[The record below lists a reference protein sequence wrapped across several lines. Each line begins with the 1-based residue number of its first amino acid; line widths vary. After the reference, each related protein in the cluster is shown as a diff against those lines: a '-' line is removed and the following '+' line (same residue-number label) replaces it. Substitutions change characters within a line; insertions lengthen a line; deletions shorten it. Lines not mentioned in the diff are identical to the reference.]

1 MTASMRYNW
10 ITGIKRSIPIVLGYA
25 PIGVAFGMLAKQQGL
40 STFEIFL
47 MSFMVYA
54 GASQFIATAM
64 MTTGVDPASIIFT
77 VFLVNL
83 RHMLMSASL
92 SPYFKKVPSFIQ
104 AIISFGLTDETYALD
119 VTCVKDR
126 MPLASFFVGLHTVC
140 HIAWVISTVAGSL
153 LGNLIPDPAR
163 WGMDYALSAM
173 FIALLCMHIKDKRDI
188 LVAICSAGISLT
200 ITTTLGGSW
209 NVIIAA
215 ILAATIGVITEPWSK
230 KLSLSSSE

>member
-1 MTASMRYNW
+1 MINDNFV
-10 ITGIKRSIPIVLGYA
+10 IGIKKSVPVVLGYI
-25 PIGVAFGMLAKQQGL
+25 PIGMAFGILANQQGL
-40 STFEIFL
+40 SIFEIFL

-64 MTTGVDPASIIFT
+64 IASGVNAASIIFT

-92 SPYFKKVPSFIQ
+92 SPYFKKVPSLVQ
-104 AIISFGLTDETYALD
+104 AIISFGLTDETYAVDITHLKEH
-119 VTCVKDR
+119 VPST
-126 MPLASFFVGLHTVC
+126 SFFVGLHTIC
-140 HIAWVISTVAGSL
+140 YAAWVISTVVGGI

-188 LVAICSAGISLT
+188 LVAVCSAAFSLF
-200 ITTTLGGSW
+200 ITATVGGSW
-209 NVIIAA
+209 NVIIATV
-215 ILAATIGVITEPWSK
+215 LAATIGVSTELWSK
-230 KLSLSSSE
+230 KLSLSSSG